1 MWKRLE
7 IQFLRF
13 STGQPHDLA
22 SGVSFGLELNCKS
35 PSECEIA
42 MEVMGPYLIL
52 IVGYKSRLRL
62 ARRHQRIYFAEW
74 TKGSMRCVSC
84 VRNTVSQTDIHCHGR
99 FGRFGTAPTFR

>member
-1 MWKRLE
+1 MWRRLE

-13 STGQPHDLA
+13 STGEPHDLA

-52 IVGYKSRLRL
+52 IVSYKSRLRL
-62 ARRHQRIYFAEW
+62 SRRHQRIFFAEW
-74 TKGSMRCVSC
+74 TKGRMRCVSC
-84 VRNTVSQTDIHCHGR
+84 MRNKRDGY
-99 FGRFGTAPTFR
+99 